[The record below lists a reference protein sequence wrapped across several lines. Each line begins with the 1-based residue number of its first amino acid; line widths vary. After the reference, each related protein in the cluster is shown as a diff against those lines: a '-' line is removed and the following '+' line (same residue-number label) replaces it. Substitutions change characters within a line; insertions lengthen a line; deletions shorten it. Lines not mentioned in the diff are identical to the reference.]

1 MTLDCRRMAVQS
13 ETVLITGASSGIG
26 LELARL
32 FAADKSALV
41 LVARSE
47 DKLQAIAS
55 ELRQRHEIDVRVIVK
70 DLARPEAPD
79 EIAAELEQAR
89 LQIDVLVNNAGFGL
103 AGTFAELSLE
113 RQMEMIEL
121 NVTSLVRLTR
131 LLLPAMLERRRGGVL
146 NVGSTAAFQ
155 PGPNMAIYFATK
167 AFVLSLSEA
176 LYEETR
182 AKGVAV
188 TCLAPGA
195 VATNFAAAA
204 NMEKALLFR
213 QNVLD
218 VGYVARAGHR
228 AFRRKQALIVPGFWN
243 KLLIFAERLLPRS
256 LVRKLAGRMPLSN

>member
-1 MTLDCRRMAVQS
+1 MADQP

-32 FAADKSALV
+32 FAADKSNLV

-47 DKLQAIAS
+47 EKLQAIAG
-55 ELRQRHEIDVRVIVK
+55 ELRQRHGINVRVIVK

-79 EIAAELEQAR
+79 EIAAELSQAGI
-89 LQIDVLVNNAGFGL
+89 QVDVLVNNAGFGL
-103 AGTFAELSLE
+103 AGTFAELPLE
-113 RQMEMIEL
+113 RQMEMVQL

-131 LLLPAMLERRRGGVL
+131 LLLPAMIERRRGGML

-155 PGPNMAIYFATK
+155 PGPNMAIYFASK
-167 AFVLSLSEA
+167 AFVLSFSEA
-176 LYEETR
+176 LHEETR
-182 AKGVAV
+182 AKNVTV

-204 NMEKALLFR
+204 NMEHSLLFR
-213 QNVLD
+213 QNVLE

-228 AFRRKQALIVPGFWN
+228 AFRRKQALIVPGLWN
-243 KLLIFAERLLPRS
+243 KLMIFAERLLPRS
-256 LVRKLAGRMPLSN
+256 LVRKLAGRVPLGD